1 MIVHPEQE
9 EVDLNEA
16 RTLQDMYM
24 ADALDNTLED
34 VEPNTNTININ
45 MLDSLGLA
53 PETVA
58 KVNGY
63 KEIVTGKWWHKTY
76 ETKFIYTQFFLYITP
91 STHQNLLLLLLFKR
105 DF

>member
-1 MIVHPEQE
+1 MLFISKSFINIFQIGERVMIVHPEQE

-63 KEIVTGKWWHKTY
+63 KEIVTGKW
-76 ETKFIYTQFFLYITP
+76 
-91 STHQNLLLLLLFKR
+91 
-105 DF
+105 

>member
-1 MIVHPEQE
+1 MLFISKSFINIFQIGERVMIVHPEQE

-34 VEPNTNTININ
+34 VEPNTININ

-63 KEIVTGKWWHKTY
+63 KEIVTGKW
-76 ETKFIYTQFFLYITP
+76 
-91 STHQNLLLLLLFKR
+91 
-105 DF
+105 